1 MRKPKVAMTLLV
13 RNEDDIIEDNILYHS
28 AIGVDKF
35 FVMDNLSTDMTATII
50 ERLSGALDI
59 KYFFQSNDEY
69 RQSEW
74 VSFLAQEAASDPAG
88 FDWVINNDAD
98 EFWVLSDNISIND
111 YLRNVPE
118 SVAGL
123 ILSRYNA
130 VNIDKGQSNS
140 KAYSSHPSFSE
151 YFHVNSTNC
160 IGGKLPPKCMHRA
173 RSNVIVP
180 QGNHSVLNI
189 DGKIQSVDDAFI
201 LHYPY
206 RFLDHYKA
214 KIRLGGAA
222 YTRNS
227 DLDESVGITW
237 RKHYK
242 IVETNKII
250 RFWRSLYRTYPQV
263 RRGLCTND
271 YIHIN
276 QVTLKLKEIDSQTKM
291 AQTQTAFSDLIEV
304 SEDYWRSKRN
314 SILTPLRNQPSR
326 DTLAHHNLAF
336 SLGGI
341 SAQVKN
347 LRDFER
353 QISEGKPLNESLNE
367 IRDCFSLLP
376 SNKSFFPF
384 LARLFEIFSPNT
396 VYYLRKK
403 CFNKVV
409 LLHISCNKY
418 LDRSRRS
425 SESFDALS
433 SDYFR
438 LIIIGD
444 NSCHTPDTSR
454 IDIENDSNVC
464 RIPVSDD
471 YECLGAKVFYALMV
485 IHLIGKPSH
494 VVKLDDDLK
503 LDDLAV
509 FHDFIQQ
516 TKASGHSYVGWKVG
530 SKHANQWHG
539 WHIGKC
545 HDKNLEKKGFQYP
558 VVTSYAAGGFGYIL
572 DQNLLASCTYM
583 YLAMRSFFAQHII
596 QLEDVYIGHAAQMAG
611 IKLCPIDIEKPIA
624 INQAALPGIARKN
637 W

>member
-1 MRKPKVAMTLLV
+1 MTLLV
-13 RNEDDIIEDNILYHS
+13 RNEEDIIEDNILYHS

-35 FVMDNLSTDMTATII
+35 FVMDNLSTDMTPMII
-50 ERLSGALDI
+50 ERLSSTLDI
-59 KYFFQSNDEY
+59 QYFFQSNDEY

-98 EFWVLSDNISIND
+98 EFWVFSNNTSIND
-111 YLRNVPE
+111 YLLYVPE

-123 ILSRYNA
+123 SLHRYNA
-130 VNIDKGQSNS
+130 VNIDNGQPNS

-160 IGGKLPPKCMHRA
+160 LGKKLPPKCMHRA

-189 DGKIQSVDDAFI
+189 DGKILCIDDAFI

-206 RFLDHYKA
+206 RFLDHYKT
-214 KIRLGGAA
+214 KVRLGGAA
-222 YTRNS
+222 YARNS
-227 DLDESVGITW
+227 DLNESVGITW

-242 IVETNKII
+242 VVETDIII
-250 RFWRSLYRTYPQV
+250 RFWRSLYRTHSQV
-263 RRGLCTND
+263 KRGLYAKN

-276 QVTLKLKEIDSQTKM
+276 QVTLKLKEIYGKAKM
-291 AQTQTAFSDLIEV
+291 ARTQSAFSDLFEL
-304 SEDYWRSKRN
+304 SEDYWRSKRS
-314 SILTPLRNQPSR
+314 SILSPLRNQPSR
-326 DTLAHHNLAF
+326 ETLAHHNLAF

-341 SAQVKN
+341 SAQVQN
-347 LRDFER
+347 LRGFER
-353 QISEGKPLNESLNE
+353 QVSEGKPLNESLNE

-376 SNKSFFPF
+376 SNKNFYPF
-384 LARLFEIFSPNT
+384 LSRLFEIFSPNT

-418 LDRSRRS
+418 LARSLRS
-425 SESFDALS
+425 SETFDALS

-438 LIIIGD
+438 LIIYGN

-454 IDIENDSNVC
+454 IDIENNGNVC

-471 YECLGAKVFYALMV
+471 YEYLGTKVFYALMV

-494 VVKLDDDLK
+494 VVKLDDDLE
-503 LDDLAV
+503 LNDSAI
-509 FHDFIQQ
+509 FQDFIQQ
-516 TKASGHSYVGWKVG
+516 TKANGHSYVGWKVG
-530 SKHANQWHG
+530 SNHANQWHG

-545 HDKNLEKKGFQYP
+545 HDKSLEQKGFQYP
-558 VVTSYAAGGFGYIL
+558 LVSSYAAGGFGYIL
-572 DQNLLASCTYM
+572 DQSLLASCTYM
-583 YLAMRSFFAQHII
+583 YLSMRSFFAQHII
-596 QLEDVYIGHAAQMAG
+596 QLEDVYVGHAAQIAD
-611 IKLCPIDIEKPIA
+611 KALHPIIIDRPIT
-624 INQAALPGIARKN
+624 IYKAALPGITRKN
-637 W
+637 P